1 MSIKKQS
8 EILQEKKELLAL
20 LRERDRR
27 AEKDPDLMLESD
39 LDKEIEW
46 RQDPNRYETSD
57 TILKLIYEVIKRV
70 DGKVS
75 NSK

>member
-8 EILQEKKELLAL
+8 DILQEKKELLTL

-46 RQDPNRYETSD
+46 RQDPNRYDTSD

-70 DGKVS
+70 ENKVS